1 MTELEK
7 LCEKAAKAKYKVQR
21 LSEEEKN
28 QALRAVA
35 DKLLKEKSIIL
46 SENEKDLEAGRKK
59 GCIRDFW
66 IGLHLRKTGSKEWRK
81 DFCR

>member
-35 DKLLKEKSIIL
+35 DKLLKEKSTIL
-46 SENEKDLEAGRKK
+46 
-59 GCIRDFW
+59 
-66 IGLHLRKTGSKEWRK
+66 
-81 DFCR
+81 